1 MKLEDEYIAKWN
13 LLRDFKIIFEMI
25 LRYLSFH
32 SKRKNYIEEMREQAL
47 EQIVQQRAYCKSITY
62 EHSDYQ
68 QNNTVGKKIYYTIK
82 RLADIVGAVA
92 GMVILSPVFLIVM
105 ILVIADDGGNPF
117 YGHVRVGK
125 NGKKITVY
133 KFRSMRKDAGD
144 LEKLLTPEQLAQ
156 YKREF
161 KIDNDPRITKVG
173 NFIRKTSIDELPQ
186 LFNILKGDISIVG
199 PRPIVQKETEIYG
212 KDIAKLLSVKPGLT
226 GYWQAYA
233 RNNATYASG
242 ERQKMEMYYVEHQS
256 LWLDIKILFKTVE
269 SVFKQEGA
277 Q

>member
-13 LLRDFKIIFEMI
+13 LLWDFKIIFEMI

-105 ILVIADDGGNPF
+105 ILVIADRSEER
-117 YGHVRVGK
+117 RVGK
-125 NGKKITVY
+125 EC
-133 KFRSMRKDAGD
+133 RSRWS
-144 LEKLLTPEQLAQ
+144 P
-156 YKREF
+156 Y
-161 KIDNDPRITKVG
+161 
-173 NFIRKTSIDELPQ
+173 
-186 LFNILKGDISIVG
+186 
-199 PRPIVQKETEIYG
+199 
-212 KDIAKLLSVKPGLT
+212 
-226 GYWQAYA
+226 
-233 RNNATYASG
+233 
-242 ERQKMEMYYVEHQS
+242 H
-256 LWLDIKILFKTVE
+256 
-269 SVFKQEGA
+269 
-277 Q
+277 